1 MKKITAILMLAALF
15 FSCKNQTAMTPT
27 EVQEKLKQT
36 MTAFLYNR
44 INNDSSIVH
53 YRILSVAYFANHTE
67 YLCEFKV
74 RMLERNLD
82 TIGVMSANITKD
94 FAKVYRKQ

>member
-1 MKKITAILMLAALF
+1 MKKIFAMLLPAALL
-15 FSCKNQTAMTPT
+15 FSCTHHTSLTPA

-36 MTAFLYNR
+36 MTAFLYKR
-44 INNDSSIVH
+44 INNDSSVVH
-53 YRILSVAYFANHTE
+53 YRILSVAYFANPKE

-74 RMLERNLD
+74 RMQERNLD
-82 TIGVMSANITKD
+82 TVGVMSATITKD

>member
-1 MKKITAILMLAALF
+1 MKKITAILLPATLF
-15 FSCKNQTAMTPT
+15 FSCKYQTAMAPG
-27 EVQEKLKQT
+27 EVEEKLKQT
-36 MTAFLYNR
+36 MTAFLYKG

-53 YRILSVAYFANHTE
+53 FRVLSVVYFPNPKV

-74 RMLERNLD
+74 RMQERNLD
-82 TIGVMSANITKD
+82 TVGVMSATITKD